1 MKTYR
6 KGDIRNQFGNKIQ
19 DLRLLILLADI
30 RQFGTWLY
38 GKKQQE
44 DDF

>member
-1 MKTYR
+1 MKKLR
-6 KGDIRNQFGNKIQ
+6 EGDIRNKFGNKIQ

-38 GKKQQE
+38 GKKEEE
-44 DDF
+44 DL